1 MPKYVLA
8 IDQGTT
14 GTTALILD
22 RKLAVKGKR
31 NVEFR
36 QIFPRPGWVEH
47 DLDDIWSSTLKAV
60 AGALRE
66 AGIKGTQLEAIGIT
80 NQRETTLLW
89 DRRTG
94 KPIHAAIV
102 WQDRRTAEACD
113 ALRAAGKEPW
123 VREKT
128 GLVLDAY
135 FSATKVRWM
144 LDNVKGAEARADRG
158 DLAFGTVDSAL
169 LWKLTGGAV
178 HATDVTNAS
187 RTLLMDLARREWDD
201 ELCQLFGVPRAVLP
215 EIRPSA
221 GLFGT
226 VKGVRGLP
234 DGLPIAGIA
243 GDQQA
248 ALVGQACFSEG
259 DAKCTYG
266 TGAFLLM
273 NAGSKPATSRHGLLG
288 TVAWQIGD
296 TVAYALEG
304 SAFIAGA
311 VVQWLRDGLGLF
323 SKSTDVEALAREV
336 PDSGGVAFVPAL
348 VGLGAPHWRQD
359 ARGLISGINRGTTRA
374 HLARAA
380 LEGVAFG
387 IYDLAQA
394 MAQDIGKPMPM
405 FRVDGGASTND
416 LLMQFQADLLQT
428 PIERPRMVET
438 TALGAAFLAGLGTGV
453 WAGIDELS
461 KAWRAGKQFRPRM
474 NPQDRDEHLARWRK
488 AIQRASL

>member
-1 MPKYVLA
+1 MGAIEDVDASQA
-8 IDQGTT
+8 IDGEAADGSQ
-14 GTTALILD
+14 
-22 RKLAVKGKR
+22 LAR
-31 NVEFR
+31 
-36 QIFPRPGWVEH
+36 I
-47 DLDDIWSSTLKAV
+47 
-60 AGALRE
+60 
-66 AGIKGTQLEAIGIT
+66 
-80 NQRETTLLW
+80 
-89 DRRTG
+89 
-94 KPIHAAIV
+94 
-102 WQDRRTAEACD
+102 
-113 ALRAAGKEPW
+113 
-123 VREKT
+123 
-128 GLVLDAY
+128 
-135 FSATKVRWM
+135 
-144 LDNVKGAEARADRG
+144 GAEAAELTQEDALAREALDDERVLVG
-158 DLAFGTVDSAL
+158 DIYVALAVDGEARSSLGALLPGLSSWYRRRRTQSTVDSWL

-187 RTLLMDLARREWDD
+187 RTLLMDLSRREWDD
-201 ELCQLFGVPRAVLP
+201 ELCELFGVPRAVLP

-296 TVAYALEG
+296 AVAYALEG

-323 SKSTDVEALAREV
+323 AKSTDVEALASKV
-336 PDSGGVAFVPAL
+336 PDSGGVAFVPAM

-359 ARGLISGINRGTTRA
+359 ARGLISGINRGTTKA

-380 LEGVAFG
+380 LEGVAFE

-405 FRVDGGASTND
+405 LRVDGGASTND
-416 LLMQFQADLLQT
+416 LLMQFQADLLQR

-474 NPQDRDEHLARWRK
+474 KPQDRDEHLARWRK
-488 AIQRASL
+488 AIQRACL